1 MSFVP
6 LNIDQIKAI
15 VFDLDNTLVSS
26 DMDFRW
32 LREQIGCPLDQD
44 LLSYVEE
51 LECDQQQQHASTL
64 ILQHELDDAQSSQP
78 MPGCLSLLEFIAT
91 HSLHTAVITRNCD
104 QATQTKLVHNGLS
117 MSTVITREQFPP
129 KPAPDSLQYL
139 AEKWGLASY
148 EILYVGDYL
157 YDLQAAFNAD
167 MPSCLVTHGNDSPF
181 HHHASIVV
189 EHLTDLRDRFSLH
202 FQSRI

>member
-1 MSFVP
+1 MSYVP

-32 LREQIGCPLDQD
+32 LREQIGCPLNLD
-44 LLSYVEE
+44 LLSYVEQ
-51 LECDQQQQHASTL
+51 LDCTQQQQYASAL
-64 ILQHELDDAQSSQP
+64 ILQHEQEDAQSSHP
-78 MPGCLSLLEFIAT
+78 MPGCLPLLEFIET
-91 HSLHTAVITRNCD
+91 HALHTAVITRNCE
-104 QATQTKLVHNGLS
+104 QATHTKLAHNGLS
-117 MSTVITREQFPP
+117 IPVVITREQFPP

-139 AEKWGLASY
+139 AKKWDLASY
-148 EILYVGDYL
+148 EVLYVGDYL

-167 MPSCLVTHGNDSPF
+167 MPSCLVTHGNDTPF

-189 EHLTDLRDRFSLH
+189 EQLTDLRDQFYRS
-202 FQSRI
+202 FQTRR